1 MHTTLEI
8 DQSEAKESQ
17 VKAEQV
23 LQALEEE
30 FETVSGQYQAVQASL
45 QEFN

>member
-8 DQSEAKESQ
+8 DQSEAKEDQ
-17 VKAEQV
+17 IKAEKV
-23 LQALEEE
+23 LQALQEE
-30 FETVSGQYQAVQASL
+30 FETVSGQYQAVQTSL